1 MRLEILPN
9 QGSGDLAPHSGR
21 RCRVISSVVVSYRVR
36 PEAVAEHVRLIR
48 AVFEQLHA
56 EHPDNVEYK
65 VVCLAD
71 GVSFVH
77 VSSASTPD
85 GSNPLPELAAF
96 KEFGKDS
103 GGRVTTP
110 PVPTPADIIGSYYPA
125 APLSDLAPGTA
136 PGRESDL
143 PMAGGTGRAIT
154 RERRQGGVRE
164 P

>member
-1 MRLEILPN
+1 M
-9 QGSGDLAPHSGR
+9 
-21 RCRVISSVVVSYRVR
+21 ISSVVVSYRVR
-36 PEAVAEHVRLIR
+36 PEAVAEHVRLIK

-65 VVCLAD
+65 VVVLAD

-96 KEFGKDS
+96 QEFGKDS
-103 GGRVTTP
+103 AARVATP
-110 PVPTPADIIGSYYPA
+110 PVPAPADIIGSYYPA

-136 PGRESDL
+136 PGRESEL
-143 PMAGGTGRAIT
+143 PQGRPDGESYH
-154 RERRQGGVRE
+154 R
-164 P
+164 

>member
-1 MRLEILPN
+1 MRALTVTKLTGYARRCECCS
-9 QGSGDLAPHSGR
+9 QDGCRTRAAGDLAPHLGR

-56 EHPDNVEYK
+56 EQPDNVEYK

-85 GSNPLPELAAF
+85 GSNPLPELASF
-96 KEFGKDS
+96 KEFGRDS
-103 GGRVTTP
+103 AARVATA
-110 PVPTPADIIGSYYPA
+110 PVPTAADIIGSYHPEV
-125 APLSDLAPGTA
+125 PLSDLARGTA
-136 PGRESDL
+136 PGR
-143 PMAGGTGRAIT
+143 
-154 RERRQGGVRE
+154 
-164 P
+164 

>member
-1 MRLEILPN
+1 M
-9 QGSGDLAPHSGR
+9 
-21 RCRVISSVVVSYRVR
+21 ISSVVVSYRVR
-36 PEAVAEHVRLIR
+36 PEAVAEHVRLIK
-48 AVFEQLHA
+48 AVFEQLDA
-56 EHPDNVEYK
+56 EQPDNVEYK

-103 GGRVTTP
+103 AARVATP
-110 PVPTPADIIGSYYPA
+110 PVPAPADIIGSYYPA
-125 APLSDLAPGTA
+125 VPLSHLAPGTA

-143 PMAGGTGRAIT
+143 PESRPDG
-154 RERRQGGVRE
+154 ENHHL
-164 P
+164 

>member
-1 MRLEILPN
+1 
-9 QGSGDLAPHSGR
+9 
-21 RCRVISSVVVSYRVR
+21 VISSVVVSYRVR

-56 EHPDNVEYK
+56 EQPDNVEYK

-96 KEFGKDS
+96 QEFGKDAAA
-103 GGRVTTP
+103 RVTTP

-125 APLSDLAPGTA
+125 APLADLAPGTA

-143 PMAGGTGRAIT
+143 PMADGTGRNIT
-154 RERRQGGVRE
+154 CERPQGGVR
-164 P
+164 